1 MERSGARQYDKHPE
15 LSLAEGAAFICAL
28 SNLCQY
34 SEARMVDLLS
44 ILYGACQRRLSTL
57 TLSQLS
63 QCWLQYWLHLSLLS
77 LLSLLSPSLLLK

>member
-44 ILYGACQRRLSTL
+44 ILYGACQAAHSHCHSSASVGSSIGSISLSS
-57 TLSQLS
+57 LSSLPLS
-63 QCWLQYWLHLSLLS
+63 F
-77 LLSLLSPSLLLK
+77 